1 MFRTRIVLSVP
12 SAAFYQPLL
21 DEGASVPPTLTATYI
36 SLTQFASASGDRI
49 IKTSTSHSISEFHA
63 FWSQHGDYQEVQSPQ
78 DAPHFAPCEVDPEQ
92 HFGRD
97 AIKSM
102 TAIVLDV
109 IDTLDEFPGMA
120 TALDVLECAYF
131 CYARFDSAPGNP
143 LFRIIVPLDEPV
155 DAELY
160 ESCHLAASLAKKLKV
175 IIDPACQQVDRLYA
189 MPCMPEGFLS
199 SPRFD
204 SPYITIASDDE
215 RALSLSD
222 LEPVDD
228 DEVETYLPRQA
239 PAPKVPRPAP
249 HPLFAEMDEYVAQY
263 WGGVEPIFTENAC
276 FLYDGIIWKPMSMD
290 ALRSYLLNTVFQQ
303 QHPPQKV
310 AQFANAMRQR
320 YYREY
325 FPSPA
330 VLGQESSG
338 NERSFRIALTNGT
351 VDPFRS
357 ILVPSDPKHY
367 LRGKLPFPFNPSASC
382 PRWLT
387 FLNEIFANDDD
398 RNERIAFVQEMMG
411 YLLIP
416 STKHQVMFWMY
427 GEGSNGKSVI
437 LSVITWLLG
446 NGNVSNVA
454 LTKLGQRFYLAQ
466 LVGKFANISDEM
478 GANAV
483 LDDEVLKQTISGG
496 RQQAE
501 RKGEQPFE
509 FEPHARI
516 VASTNVLPRTI
527 DKSYGFFR
535 RVRILRFTRIFAPH
549 EQDRALPQALR
560 QELPGIFNWAL
571 EGLVRLQR
579 NDTFTEVPSSFV
591 ALEKYRASVDPVRA
605 FVQQCLRTDTT
616 ADSGK
621 PPKSPTLAVYRAF
634 TAYCEE
640 HGYTAP
646 NSSYFGR
653 AMSDL
658 GLAARPSNGRNYY
671 PVALLETEEVEV

>member
-1 MFRTRIVLSVP
+1 M
-12 SAAFYQPLL
+12 
-21 DEGASVPPTLTATYI
+21 PPIRTATSI
-36 SLTQFASASGDRI
+36 GLTQFVSASGDRI
-49 IKTSTSHSISEFHA
+49 ISTSTSHNITEFTA
-63 FWSQHGDYQEVQSPQ
+63 FWSQHGDYHEVQSQQ
-78 DAPHFAPCEVDPEQ
+78 DAPHFAPCEIDPEQ
-92 HFGRD
+92 PFGRD
-97 AIKSM
+97 TIKSM
-102 TAIVLDV
+102 TAIVLDIV
-109 IDTLDEFPGMA
+109 GTLDESAGMA
-120 TALDVLECAYF
+120 AVLAELECAYF
-131 CYARFDSAPGNP
+131 CYARFDSTPGNP
-143 LFRIIVPLDEPV
+143 LFRLVVPLDEPV
-155 DAELY
+155 DPEHY
-160 ESCHLAASLAKKLKV
+160 ESCHLVVSLAKKLNV
-175 IIDPACQQVDRLYA
+175 IIDPACQRIDQLYA
-189 MPCMPEGFLS
+189 MPCRPEGFLAS
-199 SPRFD
+199 LRLD
-204 SPYITIASDDE
+204 SPYITISSDDKP
-215 RALSLSD
+215 AFSLSD
-222 LEPVDD
+222 LAPVDD

-239 PAPKVPRPAP
+239 PAPKVPKPAP
-249 HPLFAEMDEYVAQY
+249 HPMFAEMDEYVEQH

-276 FLYDGIIWKPMSMD
+276 FLFDGIIWKPISMD

-303 QHPPQKV
+303 QLPPQKV

-320 YYREY
+320 YYREC
-325 FPSPA
+325 FPSPG

-338 NERSFRIALTNGT
+338 NERNFRIALTNGT
-351 VDPFRS
+351 VDPFRRL
-357 ILVPSDPKHY
+357 LVSSDPKHY
-367 LRGKLPFPFNPSASC
+367 LRGQLPFPFDPDARC

-387 FLNEIFANDDD
+387 FLDEIFANDDD
-398 RNERIAFVQEMMG
+398 RHERIAFLQEMMG

-416 STKHQVMFWMY
+416 STKHQVMFWLY

-571 EGLVRLQR
+571 EGLVRLQS
-579 NDTFTEVPSSFV
+579 NDTFTDVPSSFV

-605 FVQQCLRTDTT
+605 FVKNCLRTD
-616 ADSGK
+616 AASSNGQ
-621 PPKSPTLAVYRAF
+621 PPKSATSAVYRAF
-634 TAYCEE
+634 IAYCEE

-646 NSSYFGR
+646 NGSYFGR

-671 PVALLETEEVEV
+671 PVTLLEMEEVEA